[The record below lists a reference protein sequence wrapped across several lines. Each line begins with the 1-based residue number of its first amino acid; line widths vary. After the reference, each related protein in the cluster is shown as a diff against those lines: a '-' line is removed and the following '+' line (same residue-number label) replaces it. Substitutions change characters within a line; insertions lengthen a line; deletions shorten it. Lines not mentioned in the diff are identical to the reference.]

1 MFIKRMLEL
10 MKQQKI
16 TKKKI
21 AADLGFGINQIKYW
35 EDHGNTPSAE
45 TVNQIAEYLNCSV
58 DYLLGK
64 TDIKEKPGT
73 DVTPTELS
81 EDIKKLNEILK
92 TLPPEKVKEI
102 ENYALFVSKQQ
113 NQ

>member
-1 MFIKRMLEL
+1 MFKNIF
-10 MKQQKI
+10 
-16 TKKKI
+16 TKLCNEKGI
-21 AADLGFGINQIKYW
+21 APTTVCQHIGLSNAAYSCWDENTVPRKTTLLKLADYFGV
-35 EDHGNTPSAE
+35 T
-45 TVNQIAEYLNCSV
+45 T